1 MRFLFLPW
9 LSPVLSPWL
18 YKPRTGDNL
27 RGVVSFWISGIELLP
42 WLSPVLSPRLY
53 RSRGREIIRGVV
65 LILVYI
71 ELLRRDG
78 ERLSCVRSCAKA
90 ERRIHH
96 TKTVRGHCSTLHTS
110 V

>member
-65 LILVYI
+65 ASVHIHVHSVPYYT
-71 ELLRRDG
+71 LLSSSRTLLYYGTRSVSVIG
-78 ERLSCVRSCAKA
+78 CVSM
-90 ERRIHH
+90 
-96 TKTVRGHCSTLHTS
+96 
-110 V
+110 